1 MSSPKLFVITG
12 GPGAGKTTLIGA
24 LAHAGFAVAP
34 EAGRHVILEQQARG
48 GTALPWIDPL
58 AFAQAMLAHDV
69 ESHARLLTAAG
80 PAFCDRGIPDTIGY
94 LRLEGLAVPEAMWRA
109 AREHPYEPRVFICP
123 PWRAIYAT
131 DSERRQ
137 TPEIA
142 EQTYAAMV
150 AVYTELGYTLIE
162 VPRAP
167 VDTRVAF
174 IRDAVAIVT

>member
-1 MSSPKLFVITG
+1 MSSPKLFVVTG

-34 EAGRHVILEQQARG
+34 EAGRHVILDQQARG
-48 GTALPWIDPL
+48 GTALPWIDRH

-69 ESHARLLTAAG
+69 ESYVRLRTAAG
-80 PAFCDRGIPDTIGY
+80 PVFCDRGIPDVIGY
-94 LRLEGLAVPEAMWRA
+94 LRLEGIAVPEATWRA
-109 AREHPYEPRVFICP
+109 AREHRYQERVFICP

-131 DSERRQ
+131 DSERKQ

-150 AVYTELGYTLIE
+150 AVYTELGYTLTE

-167 VDTRVAF
+167 VEQG
-174 IRDAVAIVT
+174 